1 MDTKKVIEELDEI
14 QDSEMFD
21 SLTQP
26 KQDQKT
32 DKDLYDDSVNDNM
45 TSKDEEVKVARPTTK
60 PTDVRQKFGQ
70 RKPSYNYFAQQDKEI
85 LASFPQT
92 QDPTII
98 QPKKLVDPELI
109 KKIEEPDLKKKNSA
123 WNKAGTW

>member
-1 MDTKKVIEELDEI
+1 
-14 QDSEMFD
+14 MFD
-21 SLTQP
+21 KVMSPEEKAEKINEAMNSQP
-26 KQDQKT
+26 
-32 DKDLYDDSVNDNM
+32 
-45 TSKDEEVKVARPTTK
+45 EEVKVARPTTK
-60 PTDVRQKFGQ
+60 PTDRTKKIGQ

-98 QPKKLVDPELI
+98 QPKKITDPEQI
-109 KKIEEPDLKKKNSA
+109 KKYEEPDLKKKNSA